1 MKSPLIF
8 LFFIFQELL
17 RESAGVSFSVMFSF
31 SVKLK
36 FWQVKVSYFLCY
48 LRYAIESLDV
58 VEGSFTSSFGNP
70 FLNLTQIKREY

>member
-1 MKSPLIF
+1 MKSPLTF

-17 RESAGVSFSVMFSF
+17 RESAGVSFSVMFF
-31 SVKLK
+31 LKLK

-70 FLNLTQIKREY
+70 FLNLTEIKREY

>member
-1 MKSPLIF
+1 MKSPLTF

-17 RESAGVSFSVMFSF
+17 RESAGVSFSVMFF
-31 SVKLK
+31 LKLK
-36 FWQVKVSYFLCY
+36 FWQVKMSYFLCY

>member
-17 RESAGVSFSVMFSF
+17 RESAGVSFSVMFF
-31 SVKLK
+31 LKLK

>member
-17 RESAGVSFSVMFSF
+17 RESAGVSFSVMFF
-31 SVKLK
+31 LKLK

-70 FLNLTQIKREY
+70 FLNLTEIKREY

>member
-1 MKSPLIF
+1 M
-8 LFFIFQELL
+8 
-17 RESAGVSFSVMFSF
+17 
-31 SVKLK
+31 
-36 FWQVKVSYFLCY
+36 SYFLCY